1 MYSCEGYLTAD
12 GGIYVSSA
20 HSNKKIISIK
30 STVVLLKKLQ
40 VNASNIFLSR
50 VTLFTTKLFGVWK
63 ACQSLATPMNPI
75 EAGLLHSWHLLLTF
89 SYLLAVTVMGIVHT

>member
-1 MYSCEGYLTAD
+1 MSEGCLTAD
-12 GGIYVSSA
+12 GGVYVSSA
-20 HSNKKIISIK
+20 HSKKKIISIIL
-30 STVVLLKKLQ
+30 TVVLLKKLQ

-63 ACQSLATPMNPI
+63 ACQSLATPMNPK
-75 EAGLLHSWHLLLTF
+75 ELLHSWHLLLTF

>member
-50 VTLFTTKLFGVWK
+50 VTLCTTKLFGVWQ
-63 ACQSLATPMNPI
+63 ACQFLAMPMNPL
-75 EAGLLHSWHLLLTF
+75 EAGLAAGSFGFSSHSF
-89 SYLLAVTVMGIVHT
+89 A